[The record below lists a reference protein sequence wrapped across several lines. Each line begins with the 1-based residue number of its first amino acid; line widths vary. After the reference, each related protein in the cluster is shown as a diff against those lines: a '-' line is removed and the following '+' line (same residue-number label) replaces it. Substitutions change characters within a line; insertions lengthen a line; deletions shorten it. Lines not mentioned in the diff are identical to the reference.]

1 MDSRKFPVGRIVVL
15 VFFVLVFMGCSDKE
29 KMNTEN
35 SYYIDLVNFTK
46 DSLKQ
51 QVAEALIGK
60 VSFHKNEKLEILSLN
75 YVVKDYP
82 DMHYFIAATDL
93 KEEIKP
99 GTKKIEI
106 KFEGEYSIDSITYS
120 LSKFIYNDKKWV
132 VTSSM
137 KLIKATTTYKKAK
150 EFSVKEYGKQIVNN
164 TVLYTYN

>member
-1 MDSRKFPVGRIVVL
+1 
-15 VFFVLVFMGCSDKE
+15 MGCSDKE

-60 VSFHKNEKLEILSLN
+60 VSFSQKRKTRNFIFELCGERLSGYALFYCSN
-75 YVVKDYP
+75 WSQRRDK
-82 DMHYFIAATDL
+82 A
-93 KEEIKP
+93 
-99 GTKKIEI
+99 GNKKIEI